1 MQLPDVPIP
10 PEYLLNEYHERLAN
24 LTAGNIRLTAIIR
37 SVMDQRDAA
46 IRRTLEL
53 EEQLRGRQSDETEA
67 IHIGNPPGV

>member
-24 LTAGNIRLTAIIR
+24 LTAANIRLTAMIR
-37 SVMDQRDAA
+37 SLLDQRDAA
-46 IRRTLEL
+46 IRHVAEL
-53 EEQLRGRQSDETEA
+53 EAQRRGGESAETEA